1 MSKIWLVTG
10 SSRGLGR
17 ALTEAVLAAGDRVV
31 GTARKPEQ
39 LDDLAAKYGDQLRA
53 VALDVTDAGAAR
65 AAVRTAVEEFG
76 GLDVVANNAGYANSA
91 SIEEMADDDFRA
103 QVETNLFGVVNV
115 TKAALPVF
123 REQRS
128 GHFLQFSSIGGRAG
142 GTPGMGAYQTAKF
155 AVEGFSEVLN
165 NEVRPFGVKVTIV
178 EPGGFR
184 TDWGG
189 SSMELADVHPD
200 YETTVGEMHRRRAT
214 PRRRPRRSSRSSRS
228 TTRRCGSCSAPTPS
242 PLRTARR
249 VPAPTRPPPGPT
261 SARRPTSADASAG
274 WASAG
279 QPRRSWK
286 KARTSATSSS
296 GTSSAAKW
304 PPWSRSVQRV
314 TLFDVSQ
321 YRRIATS
328 WAVART
334 AVGTPEFGR
343 GAQERGWA

>member
-39 LDDLAAKYGDQLRA
+39 LDDLVTKYGDQLRA
-53 VALDVTDAGAAR
+53 VALDVTDADAAR

-165 NEVRPFGVKVTIV
+165 NEVHPFGVKVTIV

-189 SSMELADVHPD
+189 SSMQLAEVHPD
-200 YETTVGEMHRRRAT
+200 YESTVGEMHRRRLEMDGKQPGDPA
-214 PRRRPRRSSRSSRS
+214 R
-228 TTRRCGSCSAPTPS
+228 APQAILQIVGLDNP
-242 PLRTARR
+242 PLRLLLGSDALKL
-249 VPAPTRPPPGPT
+249 AE
-261 SARRPTSADASAG
+261 SASASRAAEATA
-274 WASAG
+274 WAHLT
-279 QPRRSWK
+279 
-286 KARTSATSSS
+286 TSTD
-296 GTSSAAKW
+296 
-304 PPWSRSVQRV
+304 
-314 TLFDVSQ
+314 FD
-321 YRRIATS
+321 
-328 WAVART
+328 
-334 AVGTPEFGR
+334 
-343 GAQERGWA
+343 